1 MKRGKGLCLTVIAVI
16 FLMIA
21 APQKVMAEG
30 NDQGL
35 TPQQIAQE
43 AYKDYIIV
51 GYTSQDAFDRVK
63 YNLQPL
69 VAIKHA
75 NAQSVQQFV
84 NMDIVNMRNTV
95 VPSMGKTPE
104 QIVQEAYAAYIAS
117 GMTSD
122 QAYARVQATL
132 VNLTNGR
139 IN

>member
-21 APQKVMAEG
+21 APQTVMAED
-30 NDQGL
+30 NNQGL

-117 GMTSD
+117 GMTSA

>member
-21 APQKVMAEG
+21 APQTVMAED
-30 NDQGL
+30 NNQGL

-75 NAQSVQQFV
+75 NAQSVQQSV

-117 GMTSD
+117 GMTSA

>member
-21 APQKVMAEG
+21 APQTVMAED
-30 NDQGL
+30 NNQGL

-117 GMTSD
+117 GMTSA

-132 VNLTNGR
+132 VNLTN
-139 IN
+139 

>member
-1 MKRGKGLCLTVIAVI
+1 
-16 FLMIA
+16 MIA
-21 APQKVMAEG
+21 APQTVMAED
-30 NDQGL
+30 NNQGL

-75 NAQSVQQFV
+75 NAQSVQQSV

-117 GMTSD
+117 GMTSA

>member
-21 APQKVMAEG
+21 APKTVMAED
-30 NDQGL
+30 NNQGL

-117 GMTSD
+117 GMTSA